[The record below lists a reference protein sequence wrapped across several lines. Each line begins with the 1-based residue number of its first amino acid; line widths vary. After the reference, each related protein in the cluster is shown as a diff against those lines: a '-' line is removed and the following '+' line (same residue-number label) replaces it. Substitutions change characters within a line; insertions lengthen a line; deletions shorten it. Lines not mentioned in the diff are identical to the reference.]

1 MCFLAIYQELVKV
14 KYMRPLET
22 LHNNLCF
29 KTLNNFLTKMIN
41 DRQSPYEFIKS
52 HPPFLNLESI
62 SSVEEPINNLK
73 LEDIHQKKET
83 KENKNVS

>member
-1 MCFLAIYQELVKV
+1 MLLAIYQDLVKV

-41 DRQSPYEFIKS
+41 DRQSPHEFIKK
-52 HPPFLNLESI
+52 FYLNRLD
-62 SSVEEPINNLK
+62 SVLDFEEPFWF
-73 LEDIHQKKET
+73 
-83 KENKNVS
+83 